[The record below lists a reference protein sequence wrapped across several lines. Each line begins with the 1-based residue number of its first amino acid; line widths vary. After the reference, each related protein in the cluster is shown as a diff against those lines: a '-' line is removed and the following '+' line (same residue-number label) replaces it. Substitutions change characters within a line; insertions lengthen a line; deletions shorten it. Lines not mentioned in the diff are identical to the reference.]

1 MSTDALAAARKLLP
15 LITQSR
21 DATESQRRIA
31 EPVVAA
37 IRASRLARIGL
48 PREVAGL
55 ELPVPEALPIYECL
69 AGAEAS
75 VGWIVWN
82 NALPCY
88 FGRYLKP
95 DARDEIFADPE
106 WLYAG
111 STRPSGTAEIEGDGF
126 RVSGRWSLVS
136 GCELAEWIAVRCA
149 IFEQG
154 TPRIIQPGVPEVRM
168 VFLRRGSFQILDT
181 WHTGGLRGTGS
192 HDIVVEAQ
200 FVPRRFTLS
209 PMDGSTLEGT
219 LGRVPIVCNMSA
231 GYGAQLLGLG
241 QASIDA
247 LIALARDKPVIDPG
261 PSLGE
266 RPAVL
271 ALVAEHQVRLRAARE
286 HLQSTVTT
294 LWKEV
299 EAGSRDLAR
308 IAAVFGAAHHAMA
321 QGRAAVSAAYS
332 AAGAT
337 SLYTSSPL
345 ERAHRDMHAM
355 AAHVIAQ
362 PLWLEDSGRVQL
374 GQMPV
379 NPLFLV

>member
-15 LITQSR
+15 LISQAR
-21 DATESQRRIA
+21 EVTESQRRIA
-31 EPVVAA
+31 EPIVEA

-48 PREVAGL
+48 PVSLHGL
-55 ELPVPEALPIYECL
+55 ALPLPEALPIYECL

-75 VGWIVWN
+75 LGWIVWN
-82 NALPCY
+82 NALPAY
-88 FGRYLKP
+88 FGRFFRP
-95 DARDEIFADPE
+95 EARAEVFADPD

-111 STRPSGTAEIEGDGF
+111 STRPSGTAEIEGESL

-136 GCELAEWIAVRCA
+136 GCELAEWIAVRCVVT
-149 IFEQG
+149 EHG
-154 TPRIIQPGVPEVRM
+154 TPRMIQPGVPEVRM
-168 VFLRRGSFQILDT
+168 AYLRRGSFQILDT

-192 HDIVVEAQ
+192 HDIVVQSQA
-200 FVPRRFTLS
+200 VSRRLTLS

-219 LGRVPIVCNMSA
+219 LGRLPIVSSMTA
-231 GYGAQLLGLG
+231 GYAAQLLGLG
-241 QASIDA
+241 QACLDS
-247 LIALARDKPVIDPG
+247 LIALAREKPVVDPG

-271 ALVAEHQVRLRAARE
+271 GLIAEHQCRLRAARE
-286 HLQSTVTT
+286 HLHSSATT
-294 LWKEV
+294 LWQAAES
-299 EAGSRDLAR
+299 GTHDLAH
-308 IAAVFGAAHHAMA
+308 IAALFGAAHHAMA
-321 QGRAAVSAAYS
+321 QGRAAVSAAYA

-362 PLWLEDSGRVQL
+362 PMWLEDTGRVQL
-374 GQMPV
+374 GQKPS
-379 NPLFLV
+379 NPLYSI

>member
-48 PREVAGL
+48 PRDVAGL
-55 ELPVPEALPIYECL
+55 ELPVSEALHVYECL

-88 FGRYLKP
+88 FGRFLKR
-95 DARDEIFADPE
+95 DARNEIFADPE

-111 STRPSGTAEIEGDGF
+111 STRPSGKAEIEGEGF
-126 RVSGRWSLVS
+126 RVTGRWSLVS

-149 IFEQG
+149 ITEQG
-154 TPRIIQPGVPEVRM
+154 TPRMIQPGVPEVRM

-200 FVPRRFTLS
+200 FVPRRLTLS

-231 GYGAQLLGLG
+231 GYGAQLVGLG
-241 QASIDA
+241 QACVDA
-247 LIALARDKPVIDPG
+247 LIELARDKPVIDPG

-271 ALVAEHQVRLRAARE
+271 ALIAEHQVRLRAARE
-286 HLQSTVTT
+286 HLHSAVTA
-294 LWKEV
+294 LWKEA
-299 EAGSRDLAR
+299 EAGARDIAR

-321 QGRAAVSAAYS
+321 QGRAAVSAAYA

-362 PLWLEDSGRVQL
+362 PLWLEDTGRVQL
-374 GQMPV
+374 GQKPV